1 MKILGPIGAQK
12 TFLTGKKM
20 LTEDAKDA
28 WKWLFIGQAML
39 VKRIDLAMQE
49 AGVIG
54 LETYDVLLTIE
65 MQPHQKIKMCQL
77 AERVLLSRSGVTR
90 LADRLEK
97 LGWIERVGCERD
109 GRSTYIRLTE
119 AGLKERE
126 RAWPVFKSQIELLF
140 ATQLKPT
147 QISQVGHI
155 FRELV
160 LKMEPTFGE
169 ACREKA

>member
-1 MKILGPIGAQK
+1 
-12 TFLTGKKM
+12 M
-20 LTEDAKDA
+20 LTEDAKSA
-28 WKWLFIGQAML
+28 WNWLFIGQALM
-39 VKRIDLAMQE
+39 VKKIDTAMQE

-65 MQPHQKIKMCQL
+65 LQPNQKIKMCQL

-119 AGLKERE
+119 AGLQKRE
-126 RAWPVFKSQIELLF
+126 EAWPVFRSQIELLF
-140 ATQLKPT
+140 ASQLKPN
-147 QISQVGHI
+147 QITQVGHT

-160 LKMEPTFGE
+160 LKMEPSFE
-169 ACREKA
+169 AICPEHA